1 MSIVLLTPPRAEK
14 HTHTK
19 LLSMY
24 IWVLTS
30 KEQGNA
36 SLIPRLYWGPGNE
49 TVVIYILTGDDTSL
63 LAAGDDGG

>member
-1 MSIVLLTPPRAEK
+1 
-14 HTHTK
+14 
-19 LLSMY
+19 MY